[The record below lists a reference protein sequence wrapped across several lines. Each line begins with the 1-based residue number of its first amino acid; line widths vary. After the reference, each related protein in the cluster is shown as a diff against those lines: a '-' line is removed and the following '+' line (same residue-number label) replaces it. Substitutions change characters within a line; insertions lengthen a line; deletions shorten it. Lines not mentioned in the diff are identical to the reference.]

1 MFIFSPSFE
10 GPKSYAAVL
19 ALLSGLALSG
29 CAGLVGAGAAIGT
42 IGGGLAVANEAVSLT
57 GNSLSLAAKL
67 ACALQAEATAR
78 GDSALAKTAGQYCI
92 WGN

>member
-1 MFIFSPSFE
+1 MRLLTL
-10 GPKSYAAVL
+10 L
-19 ALLSGLALSG
+19 AGLALSG

-42 IGGGLAVANEAVSLT
+42 IGGSLALANEAVSLT
-57 GNSLSLAAKL
+57 SNSLSLAAKL
-67 ACALQAEATAR
+67 ACALQAEANAH